1 MKQPFNLCTKLV
13 RWRIKFADAFCG
25 RIKETISLETMSL
38 DTMSLLTSYPEP
50 DHLVTT
56 IDWAIGDDALDLSV
70 SMAGGMAAAIG
81 NFDGVHLG
89 HQQLIKAA
97 VKGAKESGLAP
108 AVISFSPHPRRFFS
122 PDGKGF
128 ILSDEQD
135 KAAFLGQLGVKYII
149 RLRFND
155 DMRTTSAED
164 FVTKVLPSLG
174 VKALYAG
181 TDFGFGNDRS
191 GGMKMIAERGAGH
204 GITAHPIDLIKGD
217 EDIVSSTRI
226 RAAIAEGDM
235 GLAAR
240 LLGRPFIMSG
250 TVIKGDQRGRTIGFP
265 TANMT
270 CGDMAIP
277 AFGVYSISARLAD
290 HPDAPIYGGVANLGI
305 RPTANDRG
313 VLLEANL
320 FGYDGDLYGQ
330 RLNIFMLDFIRPEQA
345 FNNFDELKNQIEK
358 DAETARIFH
367 QNHQGQ

>member
-1 MKQPFNLCTKLV
+1 
-13 RWRIKFADAFCG
+13 
-25 RIKETISLETMSL
+25 
-38 DTMSLLTSYPEP
+38 MSLLISYPDP
-50 DHLVTT
+50 DHKVTM
-56 IDWAIGDDALDLSV
+56 IDWAIGDDALDL
-70 SMAGGMAAAIG
+70 AGGIGAAIG

-89 HQQLIKAA
+89 HQQLITSA
-97 VKGAKESGLAP
+97 VKGAEAGGLAP
-108 AVISFSPHPRRFFS
+108 AVISFTPHPRRFFS
-122 PDGKGF
+122 PDGDGF
-128 ILSDEQD
+128 ALSDDQD
-135 KAAFLGQLGVKYII
+135 KAAFLAQLGVKYII

-164 FVTKVLPSLG
+164 FVTKVLPSIG

-181 TDFGFGNDRS
+181 TDFAFGNDRS
-191 GGMKMIAERGAGH
+191 GGMEMIAERGAGL
-204 GITAHPIDLIKGD
+204 GITAHPVALIKGD
-217 EDIVSSTRI
+217 EEIVSSTRI
-226 RAAIAEGDM
+226 RTAISAGDM
-235 GLAAR
+235 HAAAR
-240 LLGRPFIMSG
+240 LLGRPFIVSG

-277 AFGVYSISARLAD
+277 AFGVYTIAARLAD
-290 HPDAPIYGGVANLGI
+290 HPDAPIYGGVANLGV

-345 FNNFDELKNQIEK
+345 FDNFDELKNQIEK